1 MGDEIRH
8 LKEMIECIDQKHD
21 ALMERLIDAM
31 SRRKDNSSQSNI
43 TLNAG
48 GIGVWIA
55 VTACAAMLA
64 INMAL
69 IVILVN
75 HDRKIDDLSHYLN
88 AIYMAAPH
96 LKP

>member
-1 MGDEIRH
+1 MVDGIA
-8 LKEMIECIDQKHD
+8 QKHD

-31 SRRKDNSSQSNI
+31 NRHKDNSSQSTI

-48 GIGVWIA
+48 GVGVWIS
-55 VTACAAMLA
+55 VTVCSVMLA

-88 AIYMAAPH
+88 AIYMVAPQ
-96 LKP
+96 LKPKET